1 MALTV
6 VVLAAGASRRLGSP
20 KQLLEFEGETLLH
33 RAARIAT
40 EVAPAVVVLRDR
52 TMAHAIADLDV
63 TVIENPDA
71 DEGMASSIRCA
82 VAATAGDLLLTLCD
96 QPHVTA
102 AHLRALATAEGEI
115 VASGYSGI
123 AGVPARFA
131 AKFRDELFA
140 LRGDVGARRVIENHR
155 EVVVTIPFEAAAID
169 VDNGPAVSL

>member
-1 MALTV
+1 VALTDV
-6 VVLAAGASRRLGSP
+6 GNAAGASRRLGSP
-20 KQLLEFEGETLLH
+20 KQLLEFVGETLLH

-40 EVAPAVVVLRDR
+40 EAGPTVVVLRDR
-52 TMAHAIADLDV
+52 TMEHAIADLDV

-71 DEGMASSIRCA
+71 DEGMASSIRRA
-82 VAATAGDLLLTLCD
+82 VETTAGDLLLMVCD

-102 AHLRALATAEGEI
+102 AHLRALATADGEI
-115 VASGYSGI
+115 AATGYSGI
-123 AGVPARFA
+123 AGVPARFG

-155 EVVVTIPFEAAAID
+155 EVVVTIPFEAASID